1 VPSGRFAAP
10 IGQTAPMHVVI
21 VGGGEVGWYL
31 AERLRAESH
40 DVVLVEMDER
50 IARAISESLDVQ
62 VVVGNAC
69 HPSVLVEAGIERAS
83 LLAGVTQSDEVN
95 LIASLLA
102 KQFGVERT
110 VVRIQTDELYG
121 EAGRRLVA
129 AVGADVVMDPDY
141 DTAKEILELVHLSGA
156 DEVYPMVEGQMVV
169 IGATIRPGAA
179 VAGQA
184 LRDIGASLT
193 SERQFLFGAVTR
205 RGTTVIPHGDEVLEV
220 GDHVRVLTTRSAR
233 RSTLELLGAAKQR
246 ARRMMVLGGGA
257 VGSRVA
263 REMSAEGV
271 EVVLVERDVAIA
283 ERLAS
288 QMPHARILHGDVTDV
303 DLLRE
308 ASIATMDVVVA
319 TTGEDTANVLACA
332 FTAAEGPAFT
342 VAVIH
347 RLALLP
353 LVGQFGIGATVS
365 PRTASANAVLREL
378 RGRIGSVTTFL
389 ESDVEANELEVLT
402 GSRAD
407 GGRISEIGVPLR
419 VLLGAV
425 VRRDGRVEIAGGAT
439 RLDAG
444 DRVVVFSRAS
454 DLQRAERLFRP

>member
-1 VPSGRFAAP
+1 
-10 IGQTAPMHVVI
+10 MHVVI

-31 AERLRAESH
+31 AERLRAESK

-50 IARAISESLDVQ
+50 VARAISESLDVQ

-83 LLAGVTQSDEVN
+83 LVAGVTQSDEVN
-95 LIASLLA
+95 LITSLLA
-102 KQFGVERT
+102 KQYGVERT
-110 VVRIQTDELYG
+110 VVRIQTDELYNPS
-121 EAGRRLVA
+121 GRRLLA

-156 DEVYPMVEGQMVV
+156 DEVYPMVEGQLVV
-169 IGATIRPGAA
+169 IGATIRAGAA
-179 VAGQA
+179 VAGQP
-184 LRDIGASLT
+184 LRDVGGSLT
-193 SERQFLFGAVTR
+193 GVRQFLFGAVTR
-205 RGTTVIPHGDEVLEV
+205 RGETTIPHGDEVLEA
-220 GDHVRVLTTRSAR
+220 GDHVRVLTTRAAR
-233 RSTLELLGAAKQR
+233 RSTLELLGAATRR

-263 REMSAEGV
+263 REMTSEGV
-271 EVVLVERDVAIA
+271 EVVLVERDLEIA
-283 ERLAS
+283 QRLAAE
-288 QMPHARILHGDVTDV
+288 MPHARILHGDVTDV

-308 ASIATMDVVVA
+308 ASVATMDVVVA

-332 FTAAEGPAFT
+332 FAAAEGPAFT

-353 LVGQFGIGATVS
+353 LVGQFGIGATLS

-389 ESDVEANELEVLT
+389 ESDVEANELEVLA
-402 GSRAD
+402 GSVAD
-407 GGRISEIGVPLR
+407 GARISEMGVPLR

-425 VRRDGRVEIAGGAT
+425 VRREGGVEIAGGGT
-439 RLDAG
+439 RLGAG
-444 DRVVVFSRAS
+444 DRVVVFSRAP
-454 DLQRAERLFRP
+454 DLHRAERLFRP